1 MSLPVA
7 GLVSGL
13 EPVSADGVPLDLALR
28 IASIITKG
36 FAGIG
41 TVAVDGTGRPI
52 CALLRSIEPLDAA
65 RESGA
70 FSIRLTIH
78 RTIEGAL
85 LAVIALLAGIAS
97 AILTD
102 FLLAEDGTPVAELG
116 STRPK
121 AELCADS
128 GIARAILSGITVTL

>member
-1 MSLPVA
+1 MSLFVT
-7 GLVSGL
+7 GLISCFCAVST
-13 EPVSADGVPLDLALR
+13 DGSSFNFTLR
-28 IASIITKG
+28 IASIIIKG
-36 FAGIG
+36 LAGIG

-70 FSIRLTIH
+70 FSIRLTIY

-97 AILTD
+97 AVLTD
-102 FLLAEDGTPVAELG
+102 FLFAEDGTPVAELG

-121 AELCADS
+121 AELRADS
-128 GIARAILSGITVTL
+128 GIGRAILSGITVTL